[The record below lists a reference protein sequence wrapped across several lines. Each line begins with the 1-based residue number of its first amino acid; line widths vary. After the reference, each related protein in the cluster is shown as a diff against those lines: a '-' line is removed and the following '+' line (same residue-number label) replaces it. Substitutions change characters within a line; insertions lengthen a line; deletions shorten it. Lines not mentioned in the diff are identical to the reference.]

1 MASNSDVFMMCVILK
16 TAPRFSTSLVKSIK
30 MPNEA
35 KLMKLFQKK
44 IQKMSDVRLA
54 VIQLTITNNFAVYSY
69 IQFTPSTYF
78 YFVFVLSPNS
88 VENRFDKFQS
98 I

>member
-1 MASNSDVFMMCVILK
+1 
-16 TAPRFSTSLVKSIK
+16 
-30 MPNEA
+30 
-35 KLMKLFQKK
+35 
-44 IQKMSDVRLA
+44 MSAITDVRLA

-69 IQFTPSTYF
+69 IQFTQSTYF